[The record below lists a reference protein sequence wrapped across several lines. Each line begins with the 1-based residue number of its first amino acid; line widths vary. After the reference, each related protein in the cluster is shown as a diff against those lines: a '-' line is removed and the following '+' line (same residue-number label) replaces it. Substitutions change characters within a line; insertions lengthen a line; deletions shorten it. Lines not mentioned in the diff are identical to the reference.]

1 MSAGKFGFPELDLML
16 SVQPFKQEGKPQQ
29 IKPTMTEQLKP
40 KQPIK
45 KKSIIVKA
53 FDILD
58 LLISGVSGTPNIDHD
73 RVSISG
79 KPLREATEHY
89 LSESEQENRD
99 LEEIEE
105 EWVK

>member
-1 MSAGKFGFPELDLML
+1 MIEEP
-16 SVQPFKQEGKPQQ
+16 
-29 IKPTMTEQLKP
+29 KPT
-40 KQPIK
+40 KQPK
-45 KKSIIVKA
+45 KKSIVLRT

-58 LLISGVSGTPNIDHD
+58 ALLSGTPNIDHD
-73 RVSISG
+73 RVSISS
-79 KPLREATEHY
+79 KPLREASEHFTDSEHY